1 MAFCT
6 AESVIWSSCGRKTAL
21 SYIDRPGEISTRQGE
36 ANATCRAQR
45 GTPTEASVGYR
56 LRSSRNLTSCGEN
69 RRQVQMSSDLVGD
82 LAGRQIPSIG
92 IKALFGNN
100 LSSPSLYLDD
110 PNATP
115 RG

>member
-1 MAFCT
+1 
-6 AESVIWSSCGRKTAL
+6 
-21 SYIDRPGEISTRQGE
+21 
-36 ANATCRAQR
+36 
-45 GTPTEASVGYR
+45 
-56 LRSSRNLTSCGEN
+56 
-69 RRQVQMSSDLVGD
+69 MSSDLVGD